1 MFPQDTLVVAKA
13 RCSTSFIYLHKLY
26 KVHCIL
32 ILNPVEN
39 ICTYIVHIHD
49 GLMALFF
56 QPALA
61 VVLFVVAGGFAG
73 VVVVVMVLV
82 VVVVLVVVAFLV
94 VVVVFAVV
102 VVG

>member
-1 MFPQDTLVVAKA
+1 MFTKVHHTLPSPSAK
-13 RCSTSFIYLHKLY
+13 CSTCFIYQHKLY

-73 VVVVVMVLV
+73 VVVV
-82 VVVVLVVVAFLV
+82 LVVVAFLAVVVVFV
-94 VVVVFAVV
+94 VVVVC
-102 VVG
+102 